1 MKAVHVIC
9 RFEEDTKRPKGIFKI
24 EGKDQYIS
32 EAWDFSNEDAESLIG
47 GTIFFHT
54 AKSEK
59 SFFGGTISAFEELY
73 RDDLVRKERIRFTLT
88 STLESKNQPWRGM
101 DHSMAWTSGIINIED
116 N

>member
-9 RFEEDTKRPKGIFKI
+9 RDDENTKRPKGIFKI
-24 EGKDQYIS
+24 AGKHQFTS

-59 SFFGGTISAFEELY
+59 SYLGGTVSAFEELF
-73 RDDLVRKERIRFTLT
+73 RDDLARKERIKFTFT
-88 STLESKNQPWRGM
+88 STLEARKQPWRGM
-101 DHSMAWTSGIINIED
+101 DHGMAWTGGIINAED
-116 N
+116 D